1 MVIRLIYKTI
11 VNLVA
16 ITYLFNSPSS
26 YSQDLLTGSKYLNA
40 INFLGEDYMSSPNH
54 QVRPQAFSN
63 GYMLEYEILNN
74 NKIVKVLGTKQTKIY
89 IREIEAT
96 EALQKRSTAFAILL
110 SAKNRTTN
118 LVETPI
124 RVSKTIGRLGSEIK
138 TFEDFVMFIPKHS
151 TNAVFQLA
159 KGFGEFGVTIIRIT
173 RGAAS
178 TKCSGYTCVK
188 KAGTDI
194 WSGFNSLAGKH
205 NASRRLHSEFSTDP
219 ETNNKSYRNQID
231 RLAYANAYTGT
242 TIKLGAGQAGIDYLS
257 DAFMG
262 VGYYNNAE
270 FIVSYEDAHR
280 QRNFEKEILKSWGA
294 ETDLVNFFYKNK
306 TYTKKY
312 RRRLFKSLD
321 IITDK
326 AFALDLFNAAAKENN
341 RTIAM
346 SKLRTIEHIAYLTSN
361 RDVHKYLGSP
371 ELPVIIERN
380 GLSTLTIYADLIHW
394 TDKFESQMDAI
405 ENIDQLSNIDIL
417 GYSSLDF
424 KKEAKMRKITVRD
437 LNQ

>member
-1 MVIRLIYKTI
+1 MVIKLIHTGI
-11 VNLVA
+11 VNLIAV
-16 ITYLFNSPSS
+16 TYIFSSPSS
-26 YSQDLLTGSKYLNA
+26 YSQDLTKYETSQNA
-40 INFLGEDYMSSPNH
+40 INFLGEDFMKSSNH
-54 QVRPQAFSN
+54 QVNPKATKI
-63 GYMLEYEILNN
+63 GYMLEYEIINN
-74 NKIVKVLGTKQTKIY
+74 NKSKKILGTKQAKIH
-89 IREIEAT
+89 IQEIQAT
-96 EALQKRSTAFAILL
+96 EVLRNRSTGLAILD

-118 LVETPI
+118 LIETPV
-124 RVSKTIGRLGSEIK
+124 RVVKNISKLGSK
-138 TFEDFVMFIPKHS
+138 VKNFEDLVMFIPKHS
-151 TNAVFQLA
+151 SNTIFQLA
-159 KGFGEFGVTIIRIT
+159 KGFGEFGVTIIRISK
-173 RGAAS
+173 GAAS

-205 NASRRLHSEFSTDP
+205 NASRRLHSEFNTDP
-219 ETNNKSYRNQID
+219 ETNNKVYRKQID

-280 QRNFEKEILKSWGA
+280 QRNNEKEILKGWGA
-294 ETDLVNFFYKNK
+294 DTNLVNFFYKNK

-321 IITDK
+321 TITDK
-326 AFALDLFNAAAKENN
+326 KFALKLFSAAAKENN

-361 RDVHKYLGSP
+361 RDIVKYEGSS
-371 ELPVIIERN
+371 ELPFIVEKN
-380 GLSTLTIYADLIHW
+380 GSSTLVIYADHIHW
-394 TDKFESQMDAI
+394 TKKFSSQITAFA
-405 ENIDQLSNIDIL
+405 NIQQLTNVDIL
-417 GYSSLDF
+417 GYSSLGF
-424 KKEAKMRKITVRD
+424 KKEAKIRD
-437 LNQ
+437 IIVNELNQ